1 MESPERTES
10 LPVKPGSPWTEQ
22 DEARLLQLKWSDGRL
37 TWKVIAK
44 DFPGRTQMSCESRYE
59 KIIAAMWDE
68 KGRDRLAKLYD
79 SHKEKMWQ
87 IIAQEMNVPS
97 KDAEENHWH
106 LGKREMEKRADDTSF
121 RETWE
126 KDFVA
131 PDHDLNLA
139 PPPVDDAVASA
150 HQQQPQRISRRRPWT
165 GEEETSLFDHRAAG
179 KNWKDIGS
187 LLPGRNAHSCET
199 LDELLPP
206 RSYAALRGGVGGGR
220 LASLHRYRRF
230 MLRRAGGWSPELQT
244 DLSRLYQE
252 RKSEMWAV
260 LAEQLAVPW
269 QSAEAMH
276 WILGLKG
283 MRGRASFPQTVEPD
297 EPVGGR
303 QST

>member
-22 DEARLLQLKWSDGRL
+22 DDARLLQLKWSDGRL

-44 DFPGRTQMSCESRYE
+44 DFPGRTQMTCESRYE

-106 LGKREMEKRADDTSF
+106 LGKREMEKRVDDTSF

-150 HQQQPQRISRRRPWT
+150 HQQQPQTRTPNRPWT
-165 GEEETSLFDHRAAG
+165 GEEEASLFDHRAAG

-187 LLPGRNAHSCET
+187 LLPGRNATSCDT
-199 LDELLPP
+199 
-206 RSYAALRGGVGGGR
+206 
-220 LASLHRYRRF
+220 YRRF
-230 MLRRAGGWSPELQT
+230 ILHRAGGWSPELQT

-252 RKSEMWAV
+252 RKSEMWAE
-260 LAEQLAVPW
+260 LAEQLAVHW

-276 WILGLKG
+276 WILGLDG
-283 MRGRASFPQTVEPD
+283 MRGRARFPQTVEPD
-297 EPVGGR
+297 EPVANPHELQPPNLTDCEPFDNCWETLMLNR
-303 QST
+303 DP